1 MIFLK
6 STWAPD
12 ETLFEF
18 FGFGIHMYSL
28 MFVIAF
34 GLGYRLMKT
43 MFKNEKVSFE
53 YLEPMLVY
61 MVFSTLIGARLGH
74 VLFYDW
80 AYYSAHVIEIFLP
93 IKETAEG
100 YRFIGFR
107 GLASHGA
114 VLGILTGLYLFQ
126 KKYPFRSLLWILD
139 RLTIP
144 VSIGGMFVRIGNF
157 YNSEIVGKYTG
168 NDFGVVFENRGEI
181 LPRHPA
187 QLYEA
192 LGYLLLFFVLRKL
205 YTHHSTKAGWLLGV
219 FFSGLFTIRF
229 IVEFVKESQGGFEEF
244 MPMFSTGQW
253 LSIPLII
260 GGLILTLYAQRKAQ

>member
-1 MIFLK
+1 
-6 STWAPD
+6 
-12 ETLFEF
+12 
-18 FGFGIHMYSL
+18 

-114 VLGILTGLYLFQ
+114 VL
-126 KKYPFRSLLWILD
+126 
-139 RLTIP
+139 
-144 VSIGGMFVRIGNF
+144 
-157 YNSEIVGKYTG
+157 
-168 NDFGVVFENRGEI
+168 
-181 LPRHPA
+181 
-187 QLYEA
+187 
-192 LGYLLLFFVLRKL
+192 
-205 YTHHSTKAGWLLGV
+205 
-219 FFSGLFTIRF
+219 
-229 IVEFVKESQGGFEEF
+229 
-244 MPMFSTGQW
+244 
-253 LSIPLII
+253 
-260 GGLILTLYAQRKAQ
+260 

>member
-1 MIFLK
+1 MFFLK
-6 STWAPD
+6 STRAPD

-34 GLGYRLMKT
+34 ALGYRLMKNL
-43 MFKNEKVSFE
+43 FKKENVSFE

-61 MVFSTLIGARLGH
+61 MVFSTLLGARLGH

-80 AYYSAHVIEIFLP
+80 AYYSNHILEIFLP

-100 YRFIGFR
+100 YKFIGFR

-114 VLGILTGLYLFQ
+114 VIGILTGLYLFQ
-126 KKYPFRSLLWILD
+126 KKHPFKSWLWILD

-181 LPRHPA
+181 LPRHPS

-192 LGYLLLFFVLRKL
+192 LGYLILFIILRKL
-205 YTHHSTKAGWLLGV
+205 YTKHSVKEGWLLGV

-229 IVEFVKESQGGFEEF
+229 IVEFVKESQGGFETV
-244 MPMFSTGQW
+244 MPLFSTGQW

-260 GGLILTLYAQRKAQ
+260 GGFILTFYAQQKAR

>member
-43 MFKNEKVSFE
+43 IFKNEKVSFE

-80 AYYSAHVIEIFLP
+80 AYYSAHV
-93 IKETAEG
+93 
-100 YRFIGFR
+100 
-107 GLASHGA
+107 
-114 VLGILTGLYLFQ
+114 
-126 KKYPFRSLLWILD
+126 D
-139 RLTIP
+139 
-144 VSIGGMFVRIGNF
+144 
-157 YNSEIVGKYTG
+157 
-168 NDFGVVFENRGEI
+168 
-181 LPRHPA
+181 
-187 QLYEA
+187 
-192 LGYLLLFFVLRKL
+192 
-205 YTHHSTKAGWLLGV
+205 
-219 FFSGLFTIRF
+219 
-229 IVEFVKESQGGFEEF
+229 
-244 MPMFSTGQW
+244 
-253 LSIPLII
+253 
-260 GGLILTLYAQRKAQ
+260 